1 MSPRNKRIR
10 KVLNPPPIKGFKPYG
25 PDIKKNER
33 EIVTILFEEYEAI
46 RLCDYDGYNHHNASE
61 AMGVSRP
68 TFTRIYASARRKIA
82 KAFAEGS
89 QISIEGGKVYF
100 DSDWY
105 NCSACNCYFNN
116 PEKEKK
122 MLLCPLCSSNKINPY
137 AGEPHI
143 GSSIHTEIEALCICQ
158 SCGFEQQHEH
168 GKPCKDQICPA
179 CGRAMRRNLPADC
192 KNQNQ

>member
-1 MSPRNKRIR
+1 M
-10 KVLNPPPIKGFKPYG
+10 KGFKPYG
-25 PDIKKNER
+25 P
-33 EIVTILFEEYEAI
+33 EIGKQNQEKITLLFEEYEAL
-46 RLCDYDGYNHHNASE
+46 RLCDYDAFTHHKASE

-68 TFTRIYASARRKIA
+68 TFTRIYASARQKIA

-105 NCSACNCYFNN
+105 QCHQCHCNFNN

-122 MLLCPLCSSNKINPY
+122 ILSCPLCGSKKINPY

-143 GSSIHTEIEALCICQ
+143 ESSNYAGIEVLCICQ
-158 SCGFEQQHEH
+158 SCGFEQRHEH
-168 GKPCKDQICPA
+168 GKPCKDQKCPA
-179 CGRAMRRNLPADC
+179 CGMAMKRNFPADSNNH
-192 KNQNQ
+192 NQ